1 MNKNT
6 IRTKVLREL
15 QNNRLRAEFLA
26 AENLKKARSQS
37 PEFMEIDNR
46 WNALVLECAK
56 ATLNSEHYKKTRLE
70 LAKTEEKRSKQLEKI
85 GMNIEDITPKYS
97 CKKCKDT
104 GFLQGQ
110 MCTCLRQS
118 INQKMLELGGLSAFE
133 GHSFSQV
140 DTALLEENPV
150 LKKAH
155 ELAKTYVA
163 KFPDVKTPNLV
174 FMGEVGIGKTFLLE
188 CIANALL
195 EKDFFVVYVTA
206 FGLSNAMLKSLTVAP
221 LEREA
226 LLSPL
231 LECDLLIIDDLGSEP
246 MFRNLSTTNLFTIFN
261 EREVKNKATMLS
273 TNLSLAEIEERY
285 GNRLFSRI
293 FNKRRSNVVR
303 FQGKD
308 LRIK

>member
-1 MNKNT
+1 MNKT
-6 IRTKVLREL
+6 SIRTKVLREL
-15 QNNRLRAEFLA
+15 QDSRLRAEFLA
-26 AENLKKARSQS
+26 AENLKKARGQS
-37 PEFMEIDNR
+37 AEFMKADNR
-46 WNALVLECAK
+46 WHALVLECAK
-56 ATLNSEHYKKTRLE
+56 ALPDSEEYKKSRFE
-70 LAKTEEKRSKQLEKI
+70 LAKAEEKRAQQLKKI
-85 GMNIEDITPKYS
+85 GMSMQDITPVYS
-97 CKKCKDT
+97 CKKCEDQ
-104 GFLQGQ
+104 GFLQGK
-110 MCTCLRQS
+110 MCNCLRQS

-140 DTALLEENPV
+140 DTALLDENPV

-174 FMGEVGIGKTFLLE
+174 FIGEVGIGKTFLLE

-195 EKDFFVVYVTA
+195 ERDFFVVYVTA
-206 FGLSNAMLKSLTVAP
+206 FGLSNAMLKALTVGP